1 MRTSDDWVYCGETDA
16 IYERIQAHR
25 AGRGGA
31 DAQFIVVEVP
41 PGKSTV

>member
-1 MRTSDDWVYCGETDA
+1 MRTLDDWVYCGETDA
-16 IYERIQAHR
+16 IYERIRAHR